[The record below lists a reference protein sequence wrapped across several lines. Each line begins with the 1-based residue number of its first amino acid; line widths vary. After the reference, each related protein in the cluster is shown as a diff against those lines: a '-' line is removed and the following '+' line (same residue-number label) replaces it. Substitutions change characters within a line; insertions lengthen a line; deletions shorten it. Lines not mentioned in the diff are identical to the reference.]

1 MHIKGHAH
9 GKFRGQGYE
18 ALEDI
23 KGYWKDSTGQRA
35 LKPRNQS
42 NKIHQDQ
49 LAPYIRDQKIPVVL
63 YRGIKYH

>member
-42 NKIHQDQ
+42 NKIQ
-49 LAPYIRDQKIPVVL
+49 LINKNLKRLGDFSHGEL
-63 YRGIKYH
+63 SGMER